1 MASQSESSN
10 ELMIRYAVIDESP
23 VVASVL
29 REAFIAYESLYTPDG
44 FAATALTA
52 DEIRQRWN
60 EGPVWVAVQNEEIV
74 GTVSS
79 ISKGSGLYIRSMAV
93 LPSAQGKGI
102 ARKLLDEIEHF
113 AINHH
118 YDHLILN
125 TTHFLKEAIH
135 LYEQYGFQRIDEGKS
150 DAFGR
155 VLFTM
160 VKQLNRRISLEAIS
174 IRTHPKPGDLG
185 YVIYLHGK
193 LYGQEYGYGFQFER
207 YVANG
212 LCEFYEKYDPTRSRV
227 WICEHNDRM
236 IGFLLLMDRG
246 ESAQLRY
253 FLIEPEYRGIGLG
266 SKLMN
271 LYMDFLR
278 ERSYQRSYL
287 WTTHELITAA
297 NLYKRFGFQ
306 LTEEKESIAFGKPL
320 QEQRYDLIL
329 SQG

>member
-1 MASQSESSN
+1 MA
-10 ELMIRYAVIDESP
+10 IRSKTSADVFIRLAVVEEVEAI
-23 VVASVL
+23 ATVL
-29 REAFIAYESLYTPDG
+29 REAFIEYESLYTPEG
-44 FAATALTA
+44 FAATTPTS
-52 DEIRQRWN
+52 DQIRERWN

-74 GTVSS
+74 GTVAAV
-79 ISKGSGLYIRSMAV
+79 SKGSGLYVRSMAV
-93 LPSAQGKGI
+93 LPGAQGRGI

-113 AINHH
+113 AIHHH

-125 TTHFLKEAIH
+125 TTLFLKEAIH
-135 LYEQYGFQRIDEGKS
+135 LYEQYGFQRLDEGKP

-160 VKQLNRRISLEAIS
+160 VKPLNRRISLEVIS

-193 LYGQEYGYGFQFER
+193 RYGQEYGYGFQFER

-212 LCEFYEKYDPTRSRV
+212 LCEFYEKYDPARNRV
-227 WICEHNDRM
+227 WVCEHNDRM

-278 ERSYQRSYL
+278 ERGYQRSYL

-306 LTEEKESIAFGKPL
+306 LTEEKESMSFGKPL
-320 QEQRYDLIL
+320 KEQRYDLIL
-329 SQG
+329 SRG